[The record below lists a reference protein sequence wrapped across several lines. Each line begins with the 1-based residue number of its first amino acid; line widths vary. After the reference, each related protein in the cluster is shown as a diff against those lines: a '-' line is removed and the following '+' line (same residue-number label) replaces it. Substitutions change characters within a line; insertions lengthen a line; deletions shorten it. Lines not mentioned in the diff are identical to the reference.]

1 MLWIKNVSTAVT
13 GMKNVLLHGSN
24 RVNLKVAILKKSNT
38 KMFNRVTQE
47 AEVMCTYFTCYVS
60 QL

>member
-1 MLWIKNVSTAVT
+1 
-13 GMKNVLLHGSN
+13 MKNVLLQGSN

-38 KMFNRVTQE
+38 KMFNRVTPE
-47 AEVMCTYFTCYVS
+47 AEVMCAYFTCYVS